1 MKNINIIVAATVD
14 GKIGNKGD
22 LLFHI
27 SPDLRR
33 FKQLTTGNTVI
44 MGRKTFESL
53 PKGALPNRRNI
64 VITRQADYHAE
75 GVETA
80 NSLDAAIALA
90 ADANAMGEI
99 FIIGGGE
106 IYRQALPI
114 ATHLYMTVVDKIYDE
129 ADTVFP
135 QINDN
140 EWTVTELTDRLI
152 DEKTS
157 LPYFFKTM
165 CRI

>member
-1 MKNINIIVAATVD
+1 
-14 GKIGNKGD
+14 
-22 LLFHI
+22 
-27 SPDLRR
+27 
-33 FKQLTTGNTVI
+33 
-44 MGRKTFESL
+44 
-53 PKGALPNRRNI
+53 
-64 VITRQADYHAE
+64 
-75 GVETA
+75 
-80 NSLDAAIALA
+80 
-90 ADANAMGEI
+90 
-99 FIIGGGE
+99 
-106 IYRQALPI
+106 
-114 ATHLYMTVVDKIYDE
+114 MTVVDKIYDE

>member
-14 GKIGNKGD
+14 GKIGYKGD

-135 QINDN
+135 KINDN

>member
-135 QINDN
+135 KINDN
-140 EWTVTELTDRLI
+140 EWIVTELTDRLI

>member
-90 ADANAMGEI
+90 AGANAMGEI

-135 QINDN
+135 KINDN

>member
-1 MKNINIIVAATVD
+1 
-14 GKIGNKGD
+14 
-22 LLFHI
+22 
-27 SPDLRR
+27 LRR

-135 QINDN
+135 KINDN

>member
-90 ADANAMGEI
+90 AGANAMGEI